1 MSCQLGFKATP
12 ANLLSVPVYAW
23 ACIVTVAVG
32 FLGDRIGHR
41 ALINLYVGFQ
51 KKPTLK
57 YSYPLS
63 VFCLDRV
70 RLRLGS
76 TGPTFLVLTF

>member
-1 MSCQLGFKATP
+1 MGRYLRFLCSHPLSSIKYVTFTSALDKLLMSFQLGFKATP

-41 ALINLYVGFQ
+41 AIINL
-51 KKPTLK
+51 
-57 YSYPLS
+57 
-63 VFCLDRV
+63 
-70 RLRLGS
+70 
-76 TGPTFLVLTF
+76 